1 MEYLERMCRKNFK
14 KKGTV
19 MERVMLTKVI
29 ELMFILQWNAKSL
42 LLNGHK
48 FKRFIEELDGKPDV
62 ICV

>member
-1 MEYLERMCRKNFK
+1 
-14 KKGTV
+14 